1 MQNQL
6 PKFYETFIPILQVLS
21 DGKTITMG
29 ELRERVHSEFFN
41 DLDPALLEQT
51 TKNGQMLLLNR
62 IGWGKA
68 YLKQGKY
75 IDSPS
80 RGLVTITEK
89 GAQALKKG
97 ILSLEELE
105 KDSDYLSYHKIAR
118 NENAPI
124 VTVSNSSPQDLIES
138 GIQSIEQQLKTEL
151 LERLR
156 SSDPYY
162 FQKVVLLLLQKMGY
176 GDFIE
181 TPKSGDGGIDGII
194 NEDKLGLDKIYIQA
208 KRYADGN
215 KVRELEVRNF
225 IGAMSRDTH
234 KGIFVTTSDFD
245 EKAVQKARDAQQKI
259 ILINAELM
267 VDLMIRYDV
276 GVQAKS
282 HYEVKEVDEDFFEE

>member
-6 PKFYETFIPILQVLS
+6 PKFYETFIPILKVLS
-21 DGKTITMG
+21 DGKTITIA
-29 ELRERVHSEFFN
+29 ELRERVHREFFN
-41 DLDPALLEQT
+41 NIKPDLLELT

-80 RGLVTITEK
+80 RGLVTITDK
-89 GAQALKKG
+89 GIQAVKKG
-97 ILSLEELE
+97 MLSLEELE

-118 NENAPI
+118 NENTSIA
-124 VTVSNSSPQDLIES
+124 TASNSSPQDLIES
-138 GIQSIEQQLKTEL
+138 GIQSIEQQLKAEL

-156 SSDPYY
+156 GTDPYY
-162 FQKVVLLLLQKMGY
+162 FQKVVLMLLQKMGY

-234 KGIFVTTSDFD
+234 KGIYVTTSDFD

-267 VDLMIRYDV
+267 VELMIRYDV

-282 HYEVKEVDEDFFEE
+282 HYEVKELDEDFFEE

>member
-29 ELRERVHSEFFN
+29 ELRERVHSEFFS
-41 DLDPALLEQT
+41 DLEPALLELT

-80 RGLVTITEK
+80 RGLVKITDK
-89 GAQALKKG
+89 GSQALKKG
-97 ILSLEELE
+97 ILTLEELE
-105 KDSDYLSYHKIAR
+105 KDTDYLSYHKTAR
-118 NENAPI
+118 NGDVPVITE
-124 VTVSNSSPQDLIES
+124 SNSSPQDLIES
-138 GIQSIEQQLKTEL
+138 GIKSIEQQLKAEL

-156 SSDPYY
+156 STDPYY
-162 FQKVVLLLLQKMGY
+162 FQKVILLLLQKMGY

-259 ILINAELM
+259 ILINAELI
-267 VDLMIRYDV
+267 VELMIRYDV
-276 GVQAKS
+276 GVQVKS
-282 HYEVKEVDEDFFEE
+282 HYEVKELDEDFFEE